1 MHKAWY
7 KSLFRTVYGHK
18 SPVTIVLSAVFLL
31 LVGTGIALL
40 FVEGANSGVGLWHWG
55 IGLVVTALSV
65 GHIAK
70 RWHVLRKGMK

>member
-1 MHKAWY
+1 ML
-7 KSLFRTVYGHK
+7 S
-18 SPVTIVLSAVFLL
+18 VLLLL

-55 IGLVVTALSV
+55 IGLAVTALSI

-70 RWHVLRKGMK
+70 RWRTLCKGMKDTKNA